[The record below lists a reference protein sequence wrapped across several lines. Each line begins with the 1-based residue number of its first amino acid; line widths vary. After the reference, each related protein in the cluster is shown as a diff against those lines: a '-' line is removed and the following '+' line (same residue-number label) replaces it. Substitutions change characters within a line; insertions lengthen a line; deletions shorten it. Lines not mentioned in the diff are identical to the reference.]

1 MLASWLGQ
9 SKQDSHETS
18 LYPKS
23 SSSYFLKNIVILEK
37 PSLFVSNSYCP
48 AFLTLSH
55 SLFQEAMTRG
65 MSQPG
70 FHRNSALLPRT
81 STSTWVGCSF
91 NSWSTPNTASPY
103 RSHWGLRGSG
113 PALPNLPQCK
123 KKILMRKL
131 ALKSQGA
138 LPQLGITTKL
148 NQLIP
153 WQT

>member
-18 LYPKS
+18 LYPKP
-23 SSSYFLKNIVILEK
+23 SSSYFLKKYYYFGEAI
-37 PSLFVSNSYCP
+37 FVCIQFLLSCISYSFSQFFP
-48 AFLTLSH
+48 K
-55 SLFQEAMTRG
+55 AMTRG

-70 FHRNSALLPRT
+70 FHRKSALLPRT

-103 RSHWGLRGSG
+103 RSHWLLRGSG